1 MTIFDNLI
9 NIDEYGEIT
18 YNQWLEWYHFLIPNQ
33 PIWLRDKL
41 RNALFLFRH
50 CKKCTALSGCYFIE
64 RIMPKYPSHPN
75 CDCKKLKLDFA
86 KVKKNINAQCDIK
99 KFTEYIFAEKHKN
112 NGKFKIFHDDLGY
125 TIEDSYFLQQEYCRQ
140 ASKLYLNGKYTLQ
153 NLDNRGQR
161 ITIIISL
168 KDKKI
173 KTGWMVHPN
182 GRIQNITPFSGE
194 VTI

>member
-9 NIDEYGEIT
+9 NIDEYGEIA
-18 YNQWLEWYHFLIPNQ
+18 YNQWIEWYHFLIPNQ

-64 RIMPKYPSHPN
+64 RIMPKYPSRSQ
-75 CDCKKLKLDFA
+75 
-86 KVKKNINAQCDIK
+86 KNINAQCDIK

-125 TIEDSYFLQQEYCRQ
+125 TIEDLYFLQQEYCRQ

-168 KDKKI
+168 KDKK
-173 KTGWMVHPN
+173 N
-182 GRIQNITPFSGE
+182 
-194 VTI
+194 